1 MDRGHQAARWLDW
14 RWSLWMAGLL
24 LVTWCLVH
32 SPPQEMQPLTGL
44 GAACQPRC
52 LLLGPHGTLQG
63 HLCSKV
69 HSYVCYLELRPLVPI
84 ETKSLQSIW
93 F

>member
-14 RWSLWMAGLL
+14 GWSPWMAGLL

-52 LLLGPHGTLQG
+52 LLLGRMEPCRGICVPKSIPMCATWNLD
-63 HLCSKV
+63 HLF
-69 HSYVCYLELRPLVPI
+69 P
-84 ETKSLQSIW
+84 
-93 F
+93 